1 MSLVSVDLD
10 RPQTQRALDAAENAL
25 LRRIDLTT
33 LRLFIAVCEEKNLTR
48 AAAREGI
55 AASAVSKRMN
65 DFEVAFGISLFERL
79 SKGMALTPAG
89 EALLHHARVTLLNV
103 EKIAVE
109 LGEYGKG
116 VRGHV
121 RMLANS
127 SAIVQFLPEDLSGF
141 FSAHGLLRV
150 DLQERPSGQVVRG
163 IEEGTAEIGICS
175 AATETRRLETFHYR
189 YDNLVVVVRPDH
201 PLAGHDRLSF
211 AETLDFDHIGLHAA
225 SSIYLRSQYAATEAG
240 KSMRLRINVPGFDA
254 VCRMVQAN
262 MGIGLIPDR
271 AFEVIGAGM
280 NLRAIPLCDEWAR
293 RQLKI
298 AVRDSGQ
305 LSGTGRLMLD
315 HLQAAENQE
324 KEDKQVKITKAVSIA
339 ENDRAAR
346 LKRKPVL
353 MPRTQ
358 R

>member
-1 MSLVSVDLD
+1 MSLETLDLD
-10 RPQTQRALDAAENAL
+10 QPQPRALDAAENAL

-65 DFEVAFGISLFERL
+65 DFELAFGISLFERL

-109 LGEYGKG
+109 LAEYAKG

-121 RMLANS
+121 RMFANL

-141 FSAHGLLRV
+141 FGAHRSLRV
-150 DLQERPSGQVVRG
+150 DLQERPSAQVVSG
-163 IEEGTAEIGICS
+163 IEEGLAEIGICS
-175 AATETRRLETFHYR
+175 AVAETRHLESFHYR
-189 YDNLVVVVRPDH
+189 YDNLVLLVRPDH
-201 PLAGHDRLSF
+201 PLAARRRVAF
-211 AETLDFDHIGLHAA
+211 AETLDFDHVGLHAA
-225 SSIYLRSQYAATEAG
+225 SSIYLMSQVAAAQAG
-240 KSMRLRINVPGFDA
+240 KSLNLRIRVPGFDA
-254 VCRMVQAN
+254 VCRMVQAD
-262 MGIGLIPDR
+262 MGVGLIPDR

-280 NLRAIPLCDEWAR
+280 NLRAVRLGDAWAR

-298 AVRDSGQ
+298 VIRDIGQ
-305 LSGTGRLMLD
+305 MSSTGRLVLA
-315 HLQAAENQE
+315 HLRAAEQP
-324 KEDKQVKITKAVSIA
+324 
-339 ENDRAAR
+339 AAA
-346 LKRKPVL
+346 
-353 MPRTQ
+353 T
-358 R
+358 